1 MAPRKLLATDKKT
14 FSLTWNGARQI
25 LFTAVIS
32 KLRFKGKASD
42 RGEPKRNKALVR
54 FPFDQTFWF
63 QIPVIP
69 CDKWAG
75 IFRLAEIS
83 RPKPSRSKFRAKM
96 RNKQTLTFL
105 LALVLCDDSEVK
117 KKRCIRWGQP
127 YSLFQPFVYMWRNL
141 KTVI

>member
-1 MAPRKLLATDKKT
+1 MASRKLLATQKKT
-14 FSLTWNGARQI
+14 FSLTWNRARQI
-25 LFTAVIS
+25 LFTVTAVIS
-32 KLRFKGKASD
+32 KLRFNGKASD
-42 RGEPKRNKALVR
+42 TGEPKRNKALVR
-54 FPFDQTFWF
+54 LPFDQTFWF

-75 IFRLAEIS
+75 IFRLAETS

-117 KKRCIRWGQP
+117 KTM
-127 YSLFQPFVYMWRNL
+127 Y
-141 KTVI
+141 